1 MSGSR
6 AENSRRYTR
15 VMDDVNGQV
24 DAELALIP
32 SGGFSQ
38 NMLRGLYQKYRA
50 NVLGANPDALLS
62 PREVLERATA
72 RLRKDDPDF
81 EPRYD
86 RRLLDR

>member
-1 MSGSR
+1 
-6 AENSRRYTR
+6 
-15 VMDDVNGQV
+15 
-24 DAELALIP
+24 
-32 SGGFSQ
+32 
-38 NMLRGLYQKYRA
+38 
-50 NVLGANPDALLS
+50 VLGANPDALLS